1 MMNGVLWY
9 VFTQNNI
16 YMQINKTKLSIVI
29 FIFFHLPWIAMIAMN
44 KLKRENMLSFGVF
57 LKKCVVH

>member
-16 YMQINKTKLSIVI
+16 YMQINKKKLSIVI
-29 FIFFHLPWIAMIAMN
+29 FTFFHLPWIAMIAMN

-57 LKKCVVH
+57 LEKCVVH